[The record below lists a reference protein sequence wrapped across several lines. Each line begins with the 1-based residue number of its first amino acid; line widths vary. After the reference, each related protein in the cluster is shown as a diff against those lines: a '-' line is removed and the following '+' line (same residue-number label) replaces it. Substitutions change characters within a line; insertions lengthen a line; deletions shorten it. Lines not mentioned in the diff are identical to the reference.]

1 VKRILTL
8 ALLAIPPVLAAAGAA
23 APAVIGEW
31 NCVGKDAN
39 GMETSWILSVR
50 QSGKQLEGTLRS
62 ATTGDA
68 IDILNAAQDGEKFH
82 FQVRINATE
91 VVDLDLTMAG
101 DRFTGRFHGKD
112 SGSGTFAGTRAAAN
126 VSGKWSGDWE
136 IGPDDAPGPHYMILQ
151 QDGGKVTGTA
161 GPRPDYQMAIQK
173 GNIAGG
179 KLTFEVAVAETLA
192 LRFSLMVAGDEMHGD
207 AVLVMNG
214 TEKTLKL
221 AAKRVGK

>member
-1 VKRILTL
+1 VKPILAL

-39 GMETSWILSVR
+39 GIETSWILNVR
-50 QSGKQLEGTLRS
+50 QSGKELAGALRS
-62 ATTGDA
+62 AATGDT
-68 IDILNAAQDGEKFH
+68 IDILNPAVDGEKFH

-91 VVDLDLTMAG
+91 VVDLDLTLAG
-101 DRFTGRFHGKD
+101 DRFTGKFHGKD
-112 SGSGTFAGTRAAAN
+112 SGSGTFVGTRAAAN
-126 VSGKWSGDWE
+126 VSGKWSGEWE
-136 IGPDDAPGPHYMILQ
+136 IGPDGEPGPHYMILQ
-151 QDGGKVTGTA
+151 QDGAKVTGTA
-161 GPRPDYQMAIQK
+161 GPRPDYQMPIQK
-173 GNIAGG
+173 GAVSEG

-192 LRFSLMVAGDEMHGD
+192 LRFSFTVAGDEMRGD

-221 AAKRVGK
+221 AAKRVGE